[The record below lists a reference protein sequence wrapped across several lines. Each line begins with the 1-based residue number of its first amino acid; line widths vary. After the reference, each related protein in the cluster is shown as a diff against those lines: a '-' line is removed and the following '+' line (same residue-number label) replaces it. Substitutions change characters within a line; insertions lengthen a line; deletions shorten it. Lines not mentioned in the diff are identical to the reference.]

1 MFSTGLHNR
10 LASDDTGRSPYPPY
24 RPPRPDSPPCRLHR
38 DGGLHYY
45 QGREGEK
52 AYHLPS
58 GTCEEWAYFLLRWS
72 DYKAA
77 THLAGPDVIYQL
89 LECCDDGLRK
99 DLSRIFGALA
109 SQDEPTVLS
118 HIKTLAVRRENIM
131 VFRVNYSRCGR
142 TEMNLYGHLLPASMA
157 KQASASTRSLVPA
170 IMMWT
175 IVLPWC
181 EIP

>member
-1 MFSTGLHNR
+1 MIPAEVLIRLIDLHARTAHPAVSTGTV
-10 LASDDTGRSPYPPY
+10 ASITTKAEKVK
-24 RPPRPDSPPCRLHR
+24 RPTIS
-38 DGGLHYY
+38 
-45 QGREGEK
+45 
-52 AYHLPS
+52 AS
-58 GTCEEWAYFLLRWS
+58 GTSEEWAYFLLRWS